1 MSEYFTRSEVRASF
15 WLFVRC
21 FEAEFTKCCK
31 WLFLPEEANEQLC
44 LVVQSLCVE
53 SAPTCLSFTSSIMPT
68 FNVLYSVIGLSVGL
82 HNRMRMFVPL
92 DSSRD
97 LATRTCDFCGHPS
110 STHSL
115 LWQSGNGTDNSPTV
129 SSSDLGGIL
138 TVCTNLTG

>member
-1 MSEYFTRSEVRASF
+1 MSEYFTRCEVRASF

-31 WLFLPEEANEQLC
+31 WLFLPGEAFEQLC

-53 SAPTCLSFTSSIMPT
+53 TAPTCLSSISSIMPT

-82 HNRMRMFVPL
+82 HSRMGMIVPL
-92 DSSRD
+92 DSSTD

-110 STHSL
+110 SL

-129 SSSDLGGIL
+129 SSSDLGGIF